1 MKETDLIKQIT
12 PSFYRR
18 SSVVTG
24 IGDDGAVIK
33 PPSGHELV
41 VVADAM
47 IEDVHFS
54 FNYMDLSD
62 IGHRVL
68 AANVSDLIAMGSEP
82 LYYLITIGVPSDYN
96 HNDIQSLYDGMN
108 ELAKVYNMDLIGGD
122 TTSSSKLMIS
132 ITAFGSVL
140 PNKKRLRFQ
149 AESGDVVF
157 VTGNLGESGYG
168 LHLLND
174 DPKSKDNYFINRHKR
189 PVPRQAFLQASQS
202 LNRICLNDISDGIS
216 TELNEIAEASLVN
229 IEINYESLPV
239 HQDMTKLNSTFLKQ
253 LVLSAGEDFELV
265 GTCSVQ
271 EWKQLE
277 QLSQKLNVPIK
288 SIGSVTSSSSNP
300 KVNLIESDQTT
311 ILERKGYEH
320 S

>member
-1 MKETDLIKQIT
+1 MKETDLINQIT
-12 PSFYRR
+12 PSFYRQ

-33 PPSGHELV
+33 PPNGHELV
-41 VVADAM
+41 IVADAM

-54 FNYMDLSD
+54 LNYMNLSD
-62 IGHRVL
+62 VGHRVL
-68 AANVSDLIAMGSEP
+68 AANVSDLIAMGSKP
-82 LYYLITIGVPSDYN
+82 LYYIITLGVPSDYN
-96 HNDIQSLYDGMN
+96 HKDIQLLYDGLN
-108 ELAKVYNMDLIGGD
+108 QLAKVYNMDLIGGD
-122 TTSSSKLMIS
+122 TTSSNKLMIS

-140 PNKKRLRFQ
+140 PNRKRLRSQ
-149 AESGDVVF
+149 ADAGDVVF
-157 VTGNLGESGYG
+157 VTGYLGESGYG

-174 DPKSKDNYFINRHKR
+174 QIDEDYFINRHKR
-189 PVPRQAFLQASQS
+189 PVPRQDFLYASEPLS
-202 LNRICLNDISDGIS
+202 RVCLNDISDGIS

-239 HQDMTKLNSTFLKQ
+239 HEEMKKLNSTFLKE
-253 LVLSAGEDFELV
+253 LILSAGEDFELV

-277 QLSQKLNVPIK
+277 QSCQKLNIPIK
-288 SIGSVTSSSSNP
+288 SIGTVTSSSSTP
-300 KVNLIESDQTT
+300 KVNLIEGDQIT
-311 ILERKGYEH
+311 LLDRKGYEH